1 MLFGRIAS
9 WPMPDG
15 PLGEGLRALYEGM
28 LYGWQ
33 VWGIQ
38 LNYRWSIDILLAGVV
53 GYGAYFW
60 YSGRVWCRFACPL
73 AALMHIYARF
83 SRFRIFAQKEK
94 CISCTLCTSICH
106 QGIDVMGF
114 ANKGQPMA
122 DPQCVRCSACVQT
135 CPTGILS
142 FGQIDPAS
150 GTLLKVDPLPASP
163 ARMQEPRRS
172 LAKCLFLFLTA
183 ERLF

>member
-1 MLFGRIAS
+1 MESSKFIGQVILALCFVMLFGRIAS
-9 WPMPDG
+9 WLMPDS
-15 PLGEGLRALYEGM
+15 PNCTLYEGM
-28 LYGWQ
+28 LYGEIG
-33 VWGIQ
+33 GIQ
-38 LNYRWSIDILLAGVV
+38 LNYRWSIDLLLAGVV
-53 GYGAYFW
+53 GYGAYFL
-60 YSGRVWCRFACPL
+60 GIVGAFGVDLPL

-94 CISCTLCTSICH
+94 CISCTMCTSICH

-122 DPQCVRCSACVQT
+122 DPQCVRCSACAQT
-135 CPTGILS
+135 CPTGVLS

-163 ARMQEPRRS
+163 ARMQEP
-172 LAKCLFLFLTA
+172 
-183 ERLF
+183 